1 MKLWYLGALTL
12 AVITVAA
19 CEKKPEPTAHTEKP
33 VVTDNQPPPPAPMT
47 DPYAT
52 EQPTRSNV
60 TGMVPPPPVR
70 NPGPTQAQPTPRPT
84 AKSGATT
91 GARHAAG
98 GQTYVVKQGDS
109 LSKIAKKFYGDASP
123 ASMKKIQRA
132 NPQITNPDKIKAGMK
147 LTIPA

>member
-60 TGMVPPPPVR
+60 QGTIPPPPVR
-70 NPGPTQAQPTPRPT
+70 QPGATQTPPRPT
-84 AKSGATT
+84 AKSTGATGT
-91 GARHAAG
+91 HHAAG
-98 GQTYVVKQGDS
+98 GQTYVVKQGDT
-109 LSKIAKKFYGDASP
+109 LSGIAKKFYGDS
-123 ASMKKIQRA
+123 SQWKKIQRA
-132 NPQITNPDKIKAGMK
+132 NPEIKDPKKIHPGMK